1 MVDDEALR
9 LTARDRQDARREFE
23 KVSSLVAAKPEE
35 YGNSYVIGTAKAVA
49 FHRRG
54 ALNGAQAP
62 SFPPLKRGKFGP
74 PSGLARLAPDRHP
87 VSQTHG
93 RPASCS
99 RGTLC
104 PVP

>member
-62 SFPPLKRGKFGP
+62 SFPPAQAGEIWSAVGF
-74 PSGLARLAPDRHP
+74 SAAC
-87 VSQTHG
+87 
-93 RPASCS
+93 A
-99 RGTLC
+99 
-104 PVP
+104 

>member
-9 LTARDRQDARREFE
+9 LSARDRQDARREFE

-35 YGNSYVIGTAKAVA
+35 YGKSYIIGTARAVP

-62 SFPPLKRGKFGP
+62 SFFPRS
-74 PSGLARLAPDRHP
+74 SGGNLVRRR
-87 VSQTHG
+87 V
-93 RPASCS
+93 
-99 RGTLC
+99 
-104 PVP
+104 